1 MPNGKEHLTI
11 LVVDDEALV
20 RWSLA
25 EVFRRSGHTVIEATS
40 AREALDA
47 ISPSSSVDAVLLDDR
62 LPDSADF
69 QLLEQIRRRLPR
81 SPVVLMT
88 AFDTPDV
95 VQAALDL
102 GASRV
107 LTKPF
112 DMYGVEGLITEAS
125 GASRYYCDREWSAPT
140 RLGRRPRS
148 PSPSR

>member
-1 MPNGKEHLTI
+1 LTI

-25 EVFRRSGHTVIEATS
+25 EVLRRSGHTVIEATS

-47 ISPSSSVDAVLLDDR
+47 VNPSSSVDAVLLDYR
-62 LPDSADF
+62 LPDSADL

-88 AFDTPDV
+88 AFGAPEM

-102 GASRV
+102 GAYRV

-112 DMYGVEGLITEAS
+112 DMYGVERVITEAYS
-125 GASRYYCDREWSAPT
+125 ASRYH
-140 RLGRRPRS
+140 
-148 PSPSR
+148 

>member
-1 MPNGKEHLTI
+1 MPNGKERLTI

-25 EVFRRSGHTVIEATS
+25 EVLRRSGHTVIEATS

-47 ISPSSSVDAVLLDDR
+47 ISPSWSVDAVLLDYR

-88 AFDTPDV
+88 AFGTPEM

-102 GASRV
+102 GAYRV

-112 DMYGVEGLITEAS
+112 DMHGIERLITEAY
-125 GASRYYCDREWSAPT
+125 GASRYH
-140 RLGRRPRS
+140 
-148 PSPSR
+148 

>member
-1 MPNGKEHLTI
+1 MPNGKERLTI

-25 EVFRRSGHTVIEATS
+25 EVLRRSGHTVIEATN

-47 ISPSSSVDAVLLDDR
+47 TSPSSSVDAVLLDYR
-62 LPDSADF
+62 LPDSADL

-88 AFDTPDV
+88 AFSTPEV
-95 VQAALDL
+95 AQSALDL
-102 GASRV
+102 GAYRV

-112 DMYGVEGLITEAS
+112 DMQGVEGLITEAY
-125 GASRYYCDREWSAPT
+125 GESRYH
-140 RLGRRPRS
+140 
-148 PSPSR
+148 

>member
-1 MPNGKEHLTI
+1 MPNGKERLTI

-25 EVFRRSGHTVIEATS
+25 EVLRRSGHTVIEATN

-47 ISPSSSVDAVLLDDR
+47 TNPSSSVDAVLLDYR
-62 LPDSADF
+62 LPDSADL

-88 AFDTPDV
+88 AFSTPEV
-95 VQAALDL
+95 VQSALDL
-102 GASRV
+102 GAYRV

-112 DMYGVEGLITEAS
+112 DMQGVEGLITEAY
-125 GASRYYCDREWSAPT
+125 GASRYH
-140 RLGRRPRS
+140 
-148 PSPSR
+148 

>member
-1 MPNGKEHLTI
+1 MPNGKERLTI

-25 EVFRRSGHTVIEATS
+25 EVLRRSGHTVIEATN

-47 ISPSSSVDAVLLDDR
+47 TSPSSSVDAVLLDYR
-62 LPDSADF
+62 LPDSADL

-88 AFDTPDV
+88 AFSAPEV
-95 VQAALDL
+95 VQSALDL
-102 GASRV
+102 GAYRV

-112 DMYGVEGLITEAS
+112 DMQGVEGLITEAY
-125 GASRYYCDREWSAPT
+125 GASRYH
-140 RLGRRPRS
+140 
-148 PSPSR
+148 

>member
-1 MPNGKEHLTI
+1 MPDETKHLTI

-25 EVFRRSGHTVIEATS
+25 EVLRRSGHTVIEATS

-47 ISPSSSVDAVLLDDR
+47 VNPSSSVDAVLLDYR
-62 LPDSADF
+62 LPDSADL

-88 AFDTPDV
+88 AFGAPEM

-102 GASRV
+102 GAYRV

-112 DMYGVEGLITEAS
+112 DMYGVERVITEAYS
-125 GASRYYCDREWSAPT
+125 ASRYH
-140 RLGRRPRS
+140 
-148 PSPSR
+148 

>member
-1 MPNGKEHLTI
+1 MPDETTRLTI

-25 EVFRRSGHTVIEATS
+25 EVLRRSGHTVIEATS

-47 ISPSSSVDAVLLDDR
+47 ISPSSLIDAVLLDYR
-62 LPDSADF
+62 LPDSADLR
-69 QLLEQIRRRLPR
+69 LLQQIRRRLPR

-88 AFDTPDV
+88 TFGTPEV

-102 GASRV
+102 GAYRV

-112 DMYGVEGLITEAS
+112 DMHGVEGLITEAY
-125 GASRYYCDREWSAPT
+125 GASRYH
-140 RLGRRPRS
+140 
-148 PSPSR
+148 

>member
-1 MPNGKEHLTI
+1 MPNGKERLTI

-25 EVFRRSGHTVIEATS
+25 EVLRRSGHTVIEATS

-47 ISPSSSVDAVLLDDR
+47 TSRSSSVDAVLLDYR
-62 LPDSADF
+62 LPDSADLR
-69 QLLEQIRRRLPR
+69 LLERIRRRLPR

-88 AFDTPDV
+88 AFGTPEV

-102 GASRV
+102 GAYRV

-112 DMYGVEGLITEAS
+112 DMHEVEGLITEAY
-125 GASRYYCDREWSAPT
+125 GASRYH
-140 RLGRRPRS
+140 
-148 PSPSR
+148 

>member
-1 MPNGKEHLTI
+1 MPDQTKNLTI

-25 EVFRRSGHTVIEATS
+25 EVLRRSGHTVIEASS

-47 ISPSSSVDAVLLDDR
+47 ISPSSSVDAVLLDYR
-62 LPDSADF
+62 LPDSADLR
-69 QLLEQIRRRLPR
+69 LLEQIRRRLPR

-88 AFDTPDV
+88 AFGTPEM

-102 GASRV
+102 GAYRV

-112 DMYGVEGLITEAS
+112 DMHGVEGLITEAY
-125 GASRYYCDREWSAPT
+125 GASRYH
-140 RLGRRPRS
+140 
-148 PSPSR
+148 